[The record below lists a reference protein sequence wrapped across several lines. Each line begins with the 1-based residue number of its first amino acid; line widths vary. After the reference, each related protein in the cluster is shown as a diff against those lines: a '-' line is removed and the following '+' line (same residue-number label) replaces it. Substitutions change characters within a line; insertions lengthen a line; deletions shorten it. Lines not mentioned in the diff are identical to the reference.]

1 MDDESENPSAFS
13 TALEANGCDIGVF
26 DAPISIYLFLEYD
39 ANLKV
44 EAVYLWILLLI
55 QGYPI
60 FMEDTL
66 ASSNECVDL

>member
-44 EAVYLWILLLI
+44 EAVYLSE
-55 QGYPI
+55 YYY
-60 FMEDTL
+60 
-66 ASSNECVDL
+66 